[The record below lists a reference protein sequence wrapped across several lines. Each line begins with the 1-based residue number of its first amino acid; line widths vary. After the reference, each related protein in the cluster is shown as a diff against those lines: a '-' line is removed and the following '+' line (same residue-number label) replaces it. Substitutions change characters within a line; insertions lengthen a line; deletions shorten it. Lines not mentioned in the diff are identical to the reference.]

1 MAVKTYD
8 PKAQSIIVGS
18 RPLTQFAD
26 DMMTIEYNED
36 FYQLNVGIRGHGAR
50 AKNANKSA
58 KITLTLMAT
67 GEDNDYLMGLA
78 AADELSGNGAVPF
91 LHKDN
96 RGTTVNAAATCWI
109 TKVPQQSYN
118 KEVGTRQWILETDEL
133 IAFVGGNAAGQ

>member
-18 RPLTQFAD
+18 RPLTGFAD
-26 DMMTIEYNED
+26 ELMTIEYNED
-36 FYQLNVGIRGHGAR
+36 AYTLTVGSRGHGAR

-58 KITLTLMAT
+58 RITLTLLAT
-67 GEDNDYLMGLA
+67 HEDNDYLMSLA

-96 RGTTVNAAATCWI
+96 RGTTLNSAATCWI
-109 TKVPQQSYN
+109 VKVPAQAYN